1 MHDRLSKMFNL
12 LGEYRREE
20 LRNTPALMLGD
31 ACKSGN
37 IADVMLVL
45 HHYPHAVHW
54 RDSANGKTALHLAI
68 ENERIEIAN
77 ILIQQ
82 GADLHAVDHRGIS
95 CLFKARMKGWGRVGE
110 NDEPVSSAQAR
121 RARRAYEDAQRAA
134 DTAGQSQRQRSY
146 NASASPRNFTA
157 PTTPSSYDATGK
169 AAFGLDDDGYVLSS
183 SGDVVVF
190 NDHKEASRWI
200 LTVANRAN
208 VAQVFDIATH
218 PTLTG
223 KYSAKGRAIAPSA
236 SQRPAGPKSP

>member
-1 MHDRLSKMFNL
+1 MHDRLSQMFSL
-12 LGEYRREE
+12 LSEYRRAQ
-20 LRNTPALMLGD
+20 LRDTPALLLGD
-31 ACKSGN
+31 ACKDGN

-54 RDSANGKTALHLAI
+54 RDSGNGKTALHLAI

-95 CLFKARMKGWGRVGE
+95 CLFKARMKGWGRIGE
-110 NDEPVSSAQAR
+110 NDEPVSAAHAR

-134 DTAGQSQRQRSY
+134 DTASQSQRQRTY
-146 NASASPRNFTA
+146 NASASPRNVSA
-157 PTTPSSYDATGK
+157 PTTPSSYDASGK
-169 AAFGLDDDGYVLSS
+169 VTFELDDDGYVLSS

-218 PTLTG
+218 PKMDG
-223 KYSAKGRAIAPSA
+223 KYSAKGRAIAPST

>member
-1 MHDRLSKMFNL
+1 MHDRLSQMFNL
-12 LGEYRREE
+12 LGEYRRTQ
-20 LRNTPALMLGD
+20 LREAPALLLGD
-31 ACKSGN
+31 ACKEGN

-45 HHYPHAVHW
+45 HHYPAAVRW
-54 RDSANGKTALHLAI
+54 RDSGNGKTALHLAI
-68 ENERIEIAN
+68 EHGRIEIAN

-95 CLFKARMKGWGRVGE
+95 CLVKARMKGWGRVGE
-110 NDEPVSSAQAR
+110 NDEPVSAAQAR
-121 RARRAYEDAQRAA
+121 RARRAYADAQRAA
-134 DTAGQSQRQRSY
+134 DTAGQSQRQRTY

-157 PTTPSSYDATGK
+157 PTTPSSYDAGGK
-169 AAFGLDDDGYVLSS
+169 AIFGLDDDGYVLSS
-183 SGDVVVF
+183 SGDIIMF

-218 PTLTG
+218 PKITG
-223 KYSAKGRAIAPSA
+223 KYSAKGRAIAPST